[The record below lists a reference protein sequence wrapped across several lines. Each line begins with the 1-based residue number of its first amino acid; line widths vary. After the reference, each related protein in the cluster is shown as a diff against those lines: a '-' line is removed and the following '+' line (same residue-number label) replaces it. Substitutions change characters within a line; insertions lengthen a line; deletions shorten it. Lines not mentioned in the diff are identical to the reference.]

1 MLRALPSRLALLGL
15 VLAATPAHAASA
27 RCDTKQVETLTA
39 RLPAAPPEVHAGQAL
54 TVPVSV
60 VRAAGTP
67 AELAA
72 FDVEVLVGLTGKGW
86 GAYDRQ
92 VSSMDGTATARVVVP
107 TGVTGKATLDVE
119 VVRVVVAAP
128 CLNVEEHGRITR
140 PWGHIT
146 R

>member
-15 VLAATPAHAASA
+15 VLGMAAPAHAAA

-39 RLPAAPPEVHAGQAL
+39 RLPAAPATVRAGRPL
-54 TVPVSV
+54 EVPVSV

-67 AELAA
+67 AELGA

-92 VSSMDGTATARVVVP
+92 VSSMDGSVTARLDVP
-107 TGVTGKATLDVE
+107 TGVTGKVTLDVE

-128 CLNVEEHGRITR
+128 CLNVEEHGRTTR
-140 PWGHIT
+140 PWGRTT

>member
-15 VLAATPAHAASA
+15 VLVGAPAHASE

-39 RLPAAPPEVHAGQAL
+39 RLPGAPAVVHAGSSL

-67 AELAA
+67 AELGA

-92 VSSMDGTATARVVVP
+92 VSATDGTATARVAVP
-107 TGVTGKATLDVE
+107 SGVTGTATLDVE

-128 CLNVEEHGRITR
+128 CLNVEEHGRTTR
-140 PWGHIT
+140 PWGRAT